1 MRQARRRTFQGQT
14 MVYARHERF
23 TKCVQA
29 FKILVELFYALL
41 ISSAV
46 QDRLWGLL
54 ASPGSSVFSGIDY
67 LGYTCLPIAL
77 LC

>member
-54 ASPGSSVFSGIDY
+54 APLVPRCFQVSI
-67 LGYTCLPIAL
+67 I
-77 LC
+77 

>member
-29 FKILVELFYALL
+29 FKILVELFLCIANLFCRSRS
-41 ISSAV
+41 IM
-46 QDRLWGLL
+46 G
-54 ASPGSSVFSGIDY
+54 ASRTPGSSVFSGIDY